1 MLLGGCCCRAGASA
15 PVAVSGL
22 LFPRLLG
29 VPRDRRGGL
38 AGRCHQEGGR
48 TMVSTSLAAARLHR
62 SCRRWPAGGGADSPG
77 LQHTRERRSS
87 GGAAPE
93 MDVGVGVG
101 GRTVTGG
108 RLQGGARAQLKPIPE
123 QTIPTVPNLPRPKWR
138 PRESG
143 SDVSTSLA

>member
-108 RLQGGARAQLKPIPE
+108 RLQEGRGLSSNRSQNRQYPRS
-123 QTIPTVPNLPRPKWR
+123 PTCPGQNGV
-138 PRESG
+138 REKAE
-143 SDVSTSLA
+143 VT